1 MSSGLPA
8 RLVDSFMAP
17 KDILQEF
24 AEEEN
29 VDQFIL

>member
-1 MSSGLPA
+1 MSPGLSV

-24 AEEEN
+24 SDFSEEEN
-29 VDQFIL
+29 